1 MTHAIDA
8 TDATLDSPD
17 NVVALSRW
25 LSPSEAAE
33 ALGLSIRALQYR
45 AKRGDIERRKEGRRT
60 FYRVEGR
67 TQSAVAPMRQ
77 SERTHATKD
86 ARNAKDATA
95 TAELR
100 ALLAA
105 EQTARIDAERRAA
118 VAEYQLKNVT
128 SDLETMTAERD
139 LARAQGQRLADA
151 MRKRHGLI
159 KRLTAKLATR

>member
-67 TQSAVAPMRQ
+67 TQLAVAPMRQ

-118 VAEYQLKNVT
+118 VAEYQLENV
-128 SDLETMTAERD
+128 TAERD
-139 LARAQGQRLADA
+139 LAREQGQRLAAA

-159 KRLTAKLATR
+159 KRLTARLGAPS